1 MTAKE
6 KAEELID
13 KYSFI
18 EIAYY
23 TSIWEVK
30 QGASIAVEEIMDLM
44 DGLKHCIKYD
54 EKMNY
59 WNNVLIEIEKHKS

>member
-1 MTAKE
+1 MTPKE
-6 KAEELID
+6 KAVELVD

-30 QGASIAVEEIMDLM
+30 QGAYIAIDEIIEEHLF
-44 DGLKHCIKYD
+44 DGTNSYVQKRVD
-54 EKMNY
+54 Y
-59 WNNVLIEIEKHKS
+59 WEEVKQEIENL